1 MLNKT
6 ISKYIKSAAMCSAAL
21 SMTAVLIMPALGNS
35 TYAAKK
41 FSVSKSSITLYVKKS
56 VNIKYTAPSA
66 VTVKLSDPKA
76 VKAEV
81 KKNVITIK
89 GVKSG
94 NAVLKVKC
102 GNNTKKLKVEVRNRV
117 TNTVGNC
124 VNTSDKINRFSCE
137 MFNALRNNKEN
148 TYVSPLSVYT
158 AYAMVSNGAGGNT
171 KGQILKTL
179 GINSLEEFNS
189 QIGSYVRHDKISKSD
204 SSEPGGVTYSVDNS
218 LWINGNSVLSAN
230 IDNAFIAPL
239 KQYYNAEVFKNMNFD
254 DPGTKDTINGW
265 AAKKTNNNIKNIVDD
280 IDSEDTA
287 LLLNTVYFKG
297 QWLSPFNAGNTKKET
312 FSSVNGKK
320 KVNMMS
326 QKNCNFKYYKD
337 GKFEGL
343 ELMYGD
349 SYVMDI
355 LMSSDK
361 NKTVGEVWEKLSVKK
376 QEAVIKKFD
385 KKGFS
390 DIALLK
396 LPGIDMEYKT
406 DMIDVLRKMGI
417 KDAFNAKA
425 DFSNIGD
432 VYIRESIHKTRLVIN
447 ENGTESSA
455 STSVV
460 MSKGDNKGKIKFIVD
475 RPFICCI
482 RNTSTGAI
490 IFMGEINNL

>member
-1 MLNKT
+1 MLNKI
-6 ISKYIKSAAMCSAAL
+6 ISKYFKLGVMCSASL
-21 SMTAVLIMPALGNS
+21 SMALVLTASVFGNS
-35 TYAAKK
+35 AYAAKK

-56 VNIKYTAPSA
+56 VNLKYTAPSA
-66 VTVKLSDPKA
+66 VTVKSSDSKA

-81 KKNVITIK
+81 KKNVITVK

-102 GNNTKKLKVEVRNRV
+102 GKKTKKIKVEVRNRV
-117 TNTVGNC
+117 TNSVRDC
-124 VNTSDKINRFSCE
+124 INTSDKINRFSCE

-148 TYVSPLSVYT
+148 TYISPLSVYT

-171 KGQILKTL
+171 REQILKTL
-179 GINSLEEFNS
+179 GINNLEEFNS
-189 QIGSYVRHDKISKSD
+189 QIGSYIMHDKMSKSD

-218 LWINGNSVLSAN
+218 LWINTKSTLSAN
-230 IDNAFIAPL
+230 IDNAFITPL

-254 DPGTKDTINGW
+254 DSNTKDIINGW
-265 AAKKTNNNIKNIVDD
+265 AAQKTNNNIKNMVDD
-280 IDSEDTA
+280 IASDDKA

-297 QWLSPFNAGNTKKET
+297 RWLSPFNAKNTKKET
-312 FSSVNGKK
+312 FNSVNGKK

-326 QKNCNFKYYKD
+326 LKNGNFKHYKD
-337 GKFEGL
+337 GKLEGL

-361 NKTVGEVWEKLSVKK
+361 SKTAGEVWEKLSVKK
-376 QEAVIKKFD
+376 QEAAIKKFD

-396 LPGIDMEYKT
+396 LPCVDMEYKT
-406 DMIDVLRKMGI
+406 NMIDVLRKMGI
-417 KDAFNAKA
+417 KDAFNAEA

-447 ENGTESSA
+447 EKGTESSA

-460 MSKGDNKGKIKFIVD
+460 MSKGDNTGKIKFIVD

-482 RNTSTGAI
+482 RNTSTGAV
-490 IFMGEINNL
+490 IFMGEINSL